1 MDLNEL
7 NRLMYGYEVPKLD
20 FKIQPWNLG
29 NNEGKGEFIKDILAM
44 ANASGP
50 TGYLLL
56 GVGDEHNRPLED
68 IKNYGLSEERLQ
80 QIAKDY
86 VEPPVVFTYEE
97 INFHGTTIGL
107 ITIPPSGARPHWAK
121 RQISGSRLRDRT
133 FYTRRGSTT
142 DFATLNEV
150 EQMFRERP
158 SATAQLYGGWS
169 VQLLWNRKE
178 HIRLVPCVFLEKWER
193 EQTNVLST
201 DEIRETIETRTGR
214 QLEPHGAGNLLA
226 SFNQKAKSKRLSPL
240 FEQVD
245 KKKWRLPKEYIEL
258 FREYRI
264 TYRLQ

>member
-1 MDLNEL
+1 MDHNEL
-7 NRLMYGYEVPKLD
+7 TRLIDSDEGPKLD
-20 FKIQPWNLG
+20 FKRQPWNLDT
-29 NNEGKGEFIKDILAM
+29 NEGKGEFIKDILAM
-44 ANASGP
+44 ANASGL
-50 TGYLLL
+50 TGYLIL
-56 GVGDEHNRPLED
+56 GVGNESSRPLES
-68 IKNYGLSEERLQ
+68 IENYGLREERLQ

-86 VEPPVVFTYEE
+86 VEPPIVFTYGET
-97 INFHGTTIGL
+97 NFHDKTIGF
-107 ITIPPSGARPHWAK
+107 IIIPPSGARPHWAK
-121 RQISGSRLRDRT
+121 RQISGSLRDRT

-158 SATAQLYGGWS
+158 SATAQSYGGWS

-201 DEIRETIETRTGR
+201 DEIRETIETRTGK
-214 QLEPHGAGNLLA
+214 QLRPQGAGNLLA

-240 FEQVD
+240 FEPVD
-245 KKKWRLPKEYIEL
+245 NQKWRLPKEYIEL
-258 FREYRI
+258 FREYRR